1 VRILTGDIGGTK
13 TRLAVIDSASKRPA
27 LVRDQTFDSR
37 GYASLNDVLA
47 AFLTRQETTMPDVAC
62 LGVAGPV
69 ENGRCT
75 TTNLPWVIDAALIR
89 EEFGLS
95 EVFLLNDLEAI
106 GWGVQGLAESDCC
119 TLNPGVVRPGNGAVI
134 AAGTGLGQAGLYWDG
149 RRQVPFACEG
159 GHTDFAPVGGL
170 ETELYQWLAGQYGHV
185 SWERLVSGPGLENIY
200 RFLLQRQRTLMPGW
214 LEEQARR
221 GGLAAAISAAAMTG
235 EDAPST
241 EALDLFVS
249 LYGREAGNLALKM
262 LATGGVY
269 LAGGIAPKMLERL
282 MQADFIRAF
291 CAKGR
296 MTALLQA
303 MPVRVVLEDRVALF
317 GAVRYA
323 AEQIHGTD

>member
-1 VRILTGDIGGTK
+1 VQILTGDVGGTK
-13 TRLAVIDSASKRPA
+13 TRLAVIDPASDRPA
-27 LVRDQTFDSR
+27 ILRDLVFDSCR
-37 GYASLNDVLA
+37 YASLNDVLA
-47 AFLTRQETTMPDVAC
+47 AFLARLETMPAAVC

-69 ENGRCT
+69 DDGRCT
-75 TTNLPWVIDAALIR
+75 TTNLPWVIDAGRIR
-89 EEFGLS
+89 DEFGQR

-106 GWGVQGLAESDCC
+106 GWGIQGLAESDCW
-119 TLNPGVVRPGNGAVI
+119 TLNAGVVRNGNGAVI

-159 GHTDFAPVGGL
+159 GHADFAPAGGL
-170 ETELYQWLAGQYGHV
+170 ETELCQWLAGQYGHV

-200 RFLLQRQRTLMPGW
+200 RFLLQRQRARMPGW
-214 LEEQARR
+214 LEEQARD
-221 GGLAAAISAAAMTG
+221 GGLAAAISAAAMSG
-235 EDAPST
+235 EDVPST
-241 EALDLFVS
+241 EALDLFVG

-269 LAGGIAPKMLERL
+269 LAGGIAPKLLERL
-282 MQADFIRAF
+282 KQADFIRAF

-317 GAVRYA
+317 GAALYA
-323 AEQIHGTD
+323 RDRIDRS